1 MDRRARERAGPCGRG
16 RRAGFSDPPAHA
28 RGPVRGRRRHR
39 RDRPH
44 PGPAHGR
51 AARPERRRREHR
63 RRRRDGG
70 RRAGREGGAR
80 RLHVRDRQCGH
91 PRLQP
96 DALQEAALQCG
107 DRLHA
112 DRARNRVATHPD
124 HPQGSAGQQSA
135 RADRLHQGQPEQDAV
150 RLGRSR
156 LRHAPA
162 LRTVQSR
169 DRRQGHAC
177 FRIGARPRPC
187 RT

>member
-1 MDRRARERAGPCGRG
+1 MLVERAGASRTRRARRIFRTRPLTLVVPFAAGGG
-16 RRAGFSDPPAHA
+16 ID
-28 RGPVRGRRRHR
+28 V
-39 RDRPH
+39 DRPH

-51 AARPERRRREHR
+51 IARPERRRREYR

-70 RRAGREGGAR
+70 RRAGRPGGAR

-112 DRARNRVATHPD
+112 GRARDRVAAHPD
-124 HPQGSAGQQSA
+124 HPQGPAGQATCRSSSPTSRPTRARCSSA
-135 RADRLHQGQPEQDAV
+135 RPA
-150 RLGRSR
+150 S
-156 LRHAPA
+156 APA
-162 LRTVQSR
+162 RTCPACCSTSR
-169 DRRQGHAC
+169 SGSTSRTC
-177 FRIGARPRPC
+177 PIGARRRPC